1 MAASVEFMKPS
12 SRTIRR
18 EERRISL
25 MSDSLISDGGVMA
38 IGAGELM
45 VVQYNHHPPHPVNP
59 RRHWAN
65 RPDEDFLP
73 ARPLFYRMK
82 NGLIRP
88 LPDEKITATGQRLF
102 LSYCGFLAFQASQAC
117 LISCFA
123 AAASLK
129 PSSATFLRPSGSC
142 RLTGYLP
149 WGIFLRCGKCLFRK
163 CLAQFVGSLVYICA
177 R

>member
-1 MAASVEFMKPS
+1 
-12 SRTIRR
+12 
-18 EERRISL
+18 
-25 MSDSLISDGGVMA
+25 MA

-45 VVQYNHHPPHPVNP
+45 VVQYNHHYPHPVNP

-88 LPDEKITATGQRLF
+88 LPDEKNHRYRAVPVFILLWIFGFPGLFDLLLRRSGIVKAVQRHF
-102 LSYCGFLAFQASQAC
+102 FTPVRFMPPHRLS
-117 LISCFA
+117 
-123 AAASLK
+123 
-129 PSSATFLRPSGSC
+129 
-142 RLTGYLP
+142 P
-149 WGIFLRCGKCLFRK
+149 WGIFPRCDKCLFRK
-163 CLAQFVGSLVYICA
+163 CLAQFVGSFVYIRA